1 MIAAIVLLFLLFL
14 VTQGIHGF
22 FKKRHKFFSVSL
34 MNKLFLY
41 HLIFW
46 LTYYVYALNNPSDSR
61 RYYNN
66 TVNFDGEWSELYG
79 AGTTFIDFL
88 AYPITNLMGF
98 SYEVSMALFA
108 WFGYLGFI
116 FSYLFFRE
124 NIPVKIKLFNR
135 FDFLTVLLFL
145 PNMHFWTSS
154 LGKGSVIFLGIM
166 MYVYALKIPKA
177 RWFLLLLG
185 ALIIYH
191 VRPHVLMFM
200 LVGTGLGFMS
210 GQKNLSMAKKI
221 GVFLVVTIVLI
232 AIQDKILAVLN
243 LSGSENVVEDFQEF
257 SSSRSQGLSE
267 DAGSGV
273 DMSSYPLPVKLFTF
287 WFRPLFFDSP
297 GVLGLIVSA
306 ENLLYLI
313 ITLKIIKKDFVSF
326 IRRAP
331 SLVKMSFVVFF
342 ATSFAMTFIMS
353 NLGII
358 MRQKSMV
365 MYFLFFVIYYYLAEK
380 KYKKI
385 KLMRKLREKREHSV
399 QVA

>member
-1 MIAAIVLLFLLFL
+1 MIAAILLLFILFL
-14 VTQGIHGF
+14 VTQGIFGF

-46 LTYYVYALNNPSDSR
+46 ITYYIYALNNNSDSR

-66 TVNFDGEWSELYG
+66 TINFNGEWSELYG
-79 AGTTFIDFL
+79 VSTTFIDFL

-98 SYEVSMALFA
+98 SYEVIMALFA
-108 WFGYLGFI
+108 WFGYLGFV
-116 FSYLFFRE
+116 FSYMFFRE
-124 NIPVKIKLFNR
+124 NIPIKIKLFNR
-135 FDFLTVLLFL
+135 FDFLTILLFL

-166 MYVYALKIPKA
+166 MYVYALKMPKA
-177 RWFLLLLG
+177 RWILILLG
-185 ALIIYH
+185 TLIIYH

-210 GQKNLSMAKKI
+210 NNKNISIAKKL
-221 GVFLVVTIVLI
+221 GVFLIVTVILI

-243 LSGSENVVEDFQEF
+243 LSGSENIVEDFQEF
-257 SSSRSQGLSE
+257 STSRSEGLSD

-287 WFRPLFFDSP
+287 WFRPLFFDAP
-297 GVLGLIVSA
+297 GFLGLIVSA
-306 ENLLYLI
+306 ENLLYLL
-313 ITLKIIKKDFVSF
+313 ITLKIVKKDFISF
-326 IRRAP
+326 IKRAP

-342 ATSFAMTFIMS
+342 STSFAMTFIMS

-365 MYFLFFVIYYYLAEK
+365 MYFLFFVIYYYLAQEK
-380 KYKKI
+380 YNKI
-385 KLMRKLREKREHSV
+385 IRLKQLRKTRKAKAMTL
-399 QVA
+399 